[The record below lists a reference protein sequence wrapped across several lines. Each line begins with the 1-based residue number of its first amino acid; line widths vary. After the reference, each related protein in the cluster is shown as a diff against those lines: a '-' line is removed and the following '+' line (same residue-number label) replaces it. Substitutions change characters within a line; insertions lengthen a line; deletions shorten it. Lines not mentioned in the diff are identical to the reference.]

1 MWSYSPLVVA
11 VELFVGGVLSEA
23 VALVFPRLWGF
34 SSPLEPSPVE
44 RRLQSRFLS
53 SLTPL
58 AIVVGGRINGRGL
71 DRGQESCQ

>member
-1 MWSYSPLVVA
+1 MIVGI
-11 VELFVGGVLSEA
+11 ELFVAGLISEV

-53 SLTPL
+53 SLAPL
-58 AIVVGGRINGRGL
+58 AVVW
-71 DRGQESCQ
+71 